1 MNKKGIDTRT
11 ILWAF
16 YIILVLIITYFMYTF
31 IDDVASG
38 RGFTK
43 KYFVNDL
50 GLTFDTLSSAN
61 YQLEMKYYNLDNY
74 DLSISKGK
82 INLVGGSQEYY
93 YVPDN
98 NLDVNYRELSIK
110 NGSKL
115 EISKS
120 DNLIN
125 FEVKNNEIK

>member
-1 MNKKGIDTRT
+1 MKENKQAHMPTRPNPN
-11 ILWAF
+11 
-16 YIILVLIITYFMYTF
+16 
-31 IDDVASG
+31 DVASG

-82 INLVGGSQEYY
+82 INLVGENQEYS

-98 NLDVNYRELSIK
+98 NLDVNYHELNIK

-115 EISKS
+115 EISKN

-125 FEVKNNEIK
+125 FEVKK